1 MKLNVVNMTGASAG
15 EIEFADDL
23 LIKNGKG
30 TQAVHDAVVAH
41 LANRR
46 QGTSKVKQIG
56 DVAGSG
62 KKPFR
67 QKHTGRARAGSFA
80 SPLWRGGGVVFGPHP
95 RDYTIKVPQKVRT
108 LALRKALSERLM
120 AGDVLVVDQVT
131 VDTHKTRELAQWT
144 SKLTGKS
151 ASVLVLV
158 EAADAKMKLAARNLE
173 SVRIERADSVNCYQ
187 LLNCAKIIATR
198 DAVAK
203 LQERLGRS

>member
-1 MKLNVVNMTGASAG
+1 
-15 EIEFADDL
+15 
-23 LIKNGKG
+23 
-30 TQAVHDAVVAH
+30 
-41 LANRR
+41 
-46 QGTSKVKQIG
+46 
-56 DVAGSG
+56 
-62 KKPFR
+62 
-67 QKHTGRARAGSFA
+67 
-80 SPLWRGGGVVFGPHP
+80 
-95 RDYTIKVPQKVRT
+95 
-108 LALRKALSERLM
+108 
-120 AGDVLVVDQVT
+120 
-131 VDTHKTRELAQWT
+131 LAQWT